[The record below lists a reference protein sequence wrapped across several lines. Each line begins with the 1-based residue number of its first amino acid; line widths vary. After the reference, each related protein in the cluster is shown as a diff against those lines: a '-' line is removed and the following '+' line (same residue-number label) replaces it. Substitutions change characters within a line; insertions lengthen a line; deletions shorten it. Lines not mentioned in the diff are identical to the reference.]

1 MMVIRL
7 LEREN
12 SDLLSDGSNGGC
24 ISSGVVVVGGR
35 RRRRCRDERT
45 DGRRELYRKCSLR
58 LPKPRLPWPSTSESI
73 APSWFDVVMQRLRFL
88 LFLLRSLGYRYI
100 SSDCVYHILIELERH
115 HYRMAAAASSSSSP
129 HLMHKHDERSRE
141 KRGSCQIC

>member
-24 ISSGVVVVGGR
+24 ISSGVVVVGGRR

-115 HYRMAAAASSSSSP
+115 HYRMAASSSSSP